1 MIMITMVCIGMN
13 HGWVDW

>member
-1 MIMITMVCIGMN
+1 MITMVCIGMN